1 MNPIPLSGPSSG
13 ASPSRVA
20 AIVPAYN
27 EEETLADVLSV
38 LRSSELVDEIIVVS
52 DGSIDRTTQVAQA
65 LGVRAIELKH
75 NQGKGV
81 AMAVGVIHTRA
92 PVLVFLDGDIL
103 NLSDY
108 LLRQLIEPVLH
119 HRCEMNIGIRSRG
132 WLLDELHRRSGP
144 LLSGI
149 RCLRRE
155 IFEAVP
161 EDFLAGFRIEAA
173 LNWTC
178 QRLGRRCGTTVFYQ
192 LRHRVKEKKLGLWQG
207 TRSRFRMFRAVARA
221 YFDLYWSPPALDSAT
236 GPERPRTALE
246 YTEL

>member
-1 MNPIPLSGPSSG
+1 
-13 ASPSRVA
+13 VA

-27 EEETLADVLSV
+27 EEETLTDVVTV

-52 DGSIDRTTQVAQA
+52 DGSDDDTAQIARA
-65 LGVRAIELKH
+65 LGVETIALVRNH
-75 NQGKGV
+75 GKGL
-81 AMAVGVIHTRA
+81 AMAVGVTHTRA
-92 PVLVFLDGDIL
+92 PILVFVDGDIL

-108 LLRQLIEPVLH
+108 LLRQLIEPVTH
-119 HRCEMNIGIRSRG
+119 GRCEMNIGIRSRG
-132 WLLDELHRRSGP
+132 WLIDEIHRRIGP

-161 EDFLAGFRIEAA
+161 KGFLKGFRVEAA

-178 QRLGRRCGTTVFYQ
+178 RNLGRRCGTTVFYQ

-207 TRSRFRMFRAVARA
+207 SRSRLRMFRAVIQA
-221 YFDLYWSPPALDSAT
+221 YFELHWSPPTLDSEP
-236 GPERPRTALE
+236 GPDRSRTALE

>member
-1 MNPIPLSGPSSG
+1 VS
-13 ASPSRVA
+13 

-52 DGSIDRTTQVAQA
+52 DGSDDGTAQTAHA
-65 LGVRAIELKH
+65 LGARVIELTH
-75 NQGKGV
+75 NHGKGV
-81 AMAVGVIHTRA
+81 AMAVGVEHTRA
-92 PVLVFLDGDIL
+92 SILVFVDGDIL

-108 LLRQLIEPVLH
+108 LLRQLIEPVTH
-119 HRCEMNIGIRSRG
+119 GQCEMNIGIRSRG
-132 WLLDELHRRSGP
+132 WLLDEIHRRVGP

-155 IFEAVP
+155 IFESVP
-161 EDFLAGFRIEAA
+161 QDFLAGFRIEAA

-178 QRLGRRCGTTVFYQ
+178 RHLGRRCGTTVFYQ
-192 LRHRVKEKKLGLWQG
+192 LKHRVKEKKLGLWQG
-207 TRSRFRMFRAVARA
+207 LRSRFRMICAVGQA
-221 YFDLYWSPPALDSAT
+221 YFELHWKPPALAT
-236 GPERPRTALE
+236 RPDAARPLAALE

>member
-1 MNPIPLSGPSSG
+1 
-13 ASPSRVA
+13 VA

-52 DGSIDRTTQVAQA
+52 DGSHDRTAQVAHA
-65 LGVRAIELKH
+65 LGVRAIELKY

-81 AMAVGVIHTRA
+81 ALAVGVIHTRA
-92 PVLVFLDGDIL
+92 PVLVFVDGDIL

-108 LLRQLIEPVLH
+108 LLRQLIEPVTQGS
-119 HRCEMNIGIRSRG
+119 CEMNIGIRSRG
-132 WLLDELHRRSGP
+132 WLIDEIHRRIGP

-161 EDFLAGFRIEAA
+161 ENFLEGFRIEAA

-178 QRLGRRCGTTVFYQ
+178 GYLGRRCGTTVFYQ
-192 LRHRVKEKKLGLWQG
+192 LKHRVKEKKLGLWQG
-207 TRSRFRMFRAVARA
+207 SRSRCRMFRAVIQA
-221 YFDLYWSPPALDSAT
+221 YFELYWSPPTLDSAP
-236 GPERPRTALE
+236 GPDRPRTALE

>member
-1 MNPIPLSGPSSG
+1 MNSTRERHSQ
-13 ASPSRVA
+13 ASKPPARVA

-27 EEETLADVLSV
+27 EEETLTDVLSV

-52 DGSIDRTTQVAQA
+52 DGSDDRTAQVAQA
-65 LGVRAIELKH
+65 LGVRAIELEH
-75 NQGKGV
+75 NHGKGV

-92 PVLVFLDGDIL
+92 PVLVFVDGDIL

-108 LLRQLIEPVLH
+108 LLRQLIEPVTH
-119 HRCEMNIGIRSRG
+119 GHCEMNIGIRSRG
-132 WLLDELHRRSGP
+132 WLIDEIHRRIGP

-161 EDFLAGFRIEAA
+161 EDFIEGFRIEAA

-178 QRLGRRCGTTVFYQ
+178 RNLGRRCGTTVFYQ
-192 LRHRVKEKKLGLWQG
+192 LRHRVKEKKIGLWQG
-207 TRSRFRMFRAVARA
+207 SRSRFRMFRAVTQA
-221 YFDLYWSPPALDSAT
+221 YLELLWSPPTLDREPGAD
-236 GPERPRTALE
+236 RPCTALE
-246 YTEL
+246 HTEL

>member
-1 MNPIPLSGPSSG
+1 
-13 ASPSRVA
+13 VC

-52 DGSIDRTTQVAQA
+52 DGSDDRTAQVAQA
-65 LGVRAIELKH
+65 LEVRTIEIRY

-81 AMAVGVIHTRA
+81 AMAVGVLHTRA
-92 PVLVFLDGDIL
+92 PILVFVDGDIL

-108 LLRQLIEPVLH
+108 LLRQLIEPVTH
-119 HRCEMNIGIRSRG
+119 GSCDMNIGIRSRG
-132 WLLDELHRRSGP
+132 WLIDELHRRIGP
-144 LLSGI
+144 LLCGI

-178 QRLGRRCGTTVFYQ
+178 RYLDRRCGTTVFYQ
-192 LRHRVKEKKLGLWQG
+192 LKHRVKEKKLGLWQG
-207 TRSRFRMFRAVARA
+207 SRSRFRMFRAVIKA
-221 YFDLYWSPPALDSAT
+221 YFDLYWSPPTLESEPD
-236 GPERPRTALE
+236 PKRPRPALE
-246 YTEL
+246 YIEL

>member
-1 MNPIPLSGPSSG
+1 MNPIPKTGPSSG

-38 LRSSELVDEIIVVS
+38 LRSSELVGEIIVVS
-52 DGSIDRTTQVAQA
+52 DGSDDRTAQVAQA

-81 AMAVGVIHTRA
+81 AMALGVIHTRA
-92 PVLVFLDGDIL
+92 PILVFLDGDIL

-108 LLRQLIEPVLH
+108 LLRQLIEPVIH

-132 WLLDELHRRSGP
+132 WLLDEIHRRSGP

-161 EDFLAGFRIEAA
+161 EDFLEGFRIEAA

-178 QRLGRRCGTTVFYQ
+178 RHLGRRCGTTVFYQ
-192 LRHRVKEKKLGLWQG
+192 LKHRVKEKKLGLWQG
-207 TRSRFRMFRAVARA
+207 SRSRFRMFRAVIQA
-221 YFDLYWSPPALDSAT
+221 YFELHWSPPTLDNEP
-236 GPERPRTALE
+236 GRDRPRTALE
-246 YTEL
+246 YIEL

>member
-1 MNPIPLSGPSSG
+1 MNPIPKTGPSSG

-38 LRSSELVDEIIVVS
+38 LRSSELVGEIIVVS
-52 DGSIDRTTQVAQA
+52 DGSDDRTAQVAQA

-81 AMAVGVIHTRA
+81 AMALGVIHTRA
-92 PVLVFLDGDIL
+92 PILVFLDGDIL

-108 LLRQLIEPVLH
+108 LLRQLIEPVIH

-132 WLLDELHRRSGP
+132 WLIDEIHRRSGP

-161 EDFLAGFRIEAA
+161 EDFLEGFRIEAA

-178 QRLGRRCGTTVFYQ
+178 RHLGRRCGTTVFYQ
-192 LRHRVKEKKLGLWQG
+192 LKHRVKEKKLGLWQG
-207 TRSRFRMFRAVARA
+207 SRSRFRMFRAVIQA
-221 YFDLYWSPPALDSAT
+221 YFELHWSPPTLDNEP
-236 GPERPRTALE
+236 GRDRPRTALE
-246 YTEL
+246 YIEL

>member
-1 MNPIPLSGPSSG
+1 MDSTRRRDPAGERPP
-13 ASPSRVA
+13 ARVS

-27 EEETLADVLSV
+27 EEETLADVLTV
-38 LRSSELVDEIIVVS
+38 LRTSELVDEIIVVS
-52 DGSIDRTTQVAQA
+52 DGSDDRTAQVAKA
-65 LGVRAIELKH
+65 LGARTIELKH

-81 AMAVGVIHTRA
+81 AMAVGVINTRA

-108 LLRQLIEPVLH
+108 LLRQLIEPVTH
-119 HRCEMNIGIRSRG
+119 GRCDMNIGIRSRG
-132 WLLDELHRRSGP
+132 WLIDELHRRSGP

-178 QRLGRRCGTTVFYQ
+178 RHLGRRCGTTVFYQ
-192 LRHRVKEKKLGLWQG
+192 LRHRVKEKKLGLLQG
-207 TRSRFRMFRAVARA
+207 SRSRFRMFRAVARA
-221 YFDLYWSPPALDSAT
+221 YFELYWSPPALDREPA
-236 GPERPRTALE
+236 RNRVRTALE